1 MSTLGNI
8 KTEIK
13 TILDTLVP
21 ASLAAVEILDVK
33 KDPLDGDIIG
43 FPHAFIY
50 PPSLESA
57 GWIDNK
63 TAQREYVF
71 AIMILMKGENVTSS
85 SQVEDLM
92 EVIMNTLENEITL
105 NGTAQ
110 AGILPSTSRPEA
122 YKHGDKTYI
131 VFDIIIRAR
140 ALNTIS

>member
-1 MSTLGNI
+1 MSTIGNI
-8 KTEIK
+8 KTQIK

-21 ASLAAVEILDVK
+21 GTLAAVEQTDVR

-50 PPSLESA
+50 PPSLETA
-57 GWIDNK
+57 EWIDNK
-63 TAQREYVF
+63 TSRREYIF
-71 AIMILMKGENVTSS
+71 AIMILMKAENITSAS
-85 SQVEDLM
+85 DVEDLM
-92 EVIMNTLENEITL
+92 ETVMNALENEITL

-110 AGILPSTSRPEA
+110 AGISPSTSRPEA